1 MAPHPTRDLIPPWL
15 PGCDHSTPAVP
26 SPALALDCSPLRPLP
41 IPGCP
46 ASPCS
51 DADAHPGQLGW
62 YKAASI
68 PPHAQSSSPLPPLTC
83 HWAILPNSCGLPSG
97 TLTPPPLPHPQ
108 ASQPPSSH
116 CLGTKPHPA
125 APLPCPPGPTLS
137 PLLLACCTLP
147 TKLTHFSGP
156 RSKPPPPAWLR
167 TTPRR
172 EGGCCYAPR
181 ARFLPP
187 ACPGLSPSDLAAT
200 GPRAGTNRVST
211 L

>member
-1 MAPHPTRDLIPPWL
+1 MAPHPIRDLIPPWL

-62 YKAASI
+62 YEAASI

-97 TLTPPPLPHPQ
+97 TLTPPPLPHPK
-108 ASQPPSSH
+108 PPS
-116 CLGTKPHPA
+116 LPA
-125 APLPCPPGPTLS
+125 PTAWGRSPTPLHPCPALLAPPCLHCFLPVAPS
-137 PLLLACCTLP
+137 PLSSLTSQGPAPSLLLLP
-147 TKLTHFSGP
+147 GSE
-156 RSKPPPPAWLR
+156 PPP
-167 TTPRR
+167 
-172 EGGCCYAPR
+172 GGKEAV
-181 ARFLPP
+181 AMLP